1 MKKIWFTFTYPHE
14 QPNCSVVSAIKL
26 LSFLILSSNKYN
38 TCFLTLKHT
47 IIRID
52 KYDLLLKITPISQ
65 AKMDILKQGNTLQ
78 SLNQFSNFQRR
89 ARRAETY
96 NSYAHTISPIY
107 INLQGCNI
115 NQDRK
120 SHLLIQTH
128 TQ

>member
-1 MKKIWFTFTYPHE
+1 MVT
-14 QPNCSVVSAIKL
+14 
-26 LSFLILSSNKYN
+26 SSNKYN
-38 TCFLTLKHT
+38 TQFLTLKHT

-89 ARRAETY
+89 AETY

-128 TQ
+128 AQ